1 MTDDR
6 NLPPTPVT
14 WAYADGWAEEDPAV
28 ASARRRAEQAQV
40 PTVDRS
46 TGAALRMLAAAL
58 GADAAVEIGTG
69 TGVSGG
75 WLLLGMGD
83 EGTLTT
89 VDSDPDVQAIAR
101 ETFTGLGVPHTRVRA
116 IAAEPLDVLP
126 RLADGAY
133 DLMVIGPGIPSG
145 HGSPGHGSASSD
157 PVIRAEHEMLAQARR
172 LLRPGGALAVCG
184 ALADDGADPA
194 HRDLVHHLREDPR
207 WVPSLLTVGSGM
219 LVAVYRP
226 EPPPPAEEPPAA

>member
-14 WAYADGWAEEDPAV
+14 WAYADAWAEEDPAI
-28 ASARRRAEQAQV
+28 AAARRRSEEFSA
-40 PTVDRS
+40 PTVDRA
-46 TGAALRMLAAAL
+46 TGAALRALAAAL

-75 WLLLGMGD
+75 WLLLGMGE

-89 VDSDPDVQAIAR
+89 VDADPDLQAVAR

-133 DLMVIGPGIPSG
+133 DLMVIGAGVPSAPAHAIP
-145 HGSPGHGSASSD
+145 D
-157 PVIRAEHEMLAQARR
+157 PAIQTEHELLSQARR

-194 HRDLVHHLREDPR
+194 HRDLVHHLRDDPR
-207 WVPSLLTVGSGM
+207 WVASLLTVGSGM

-226 EPPPPAEEPPAA
+226 DAPSEHSSAEATPSDA

>member
-14 WAYADGWAEEDPAV
+14 WAYADAWAEEDPAI
-28 ASARRRAEQAQV
+28 AAARRRAEQFQA
-40 PTVDRS
+40 PSVDRA
-46 TGAALRMLAAAL
+46 TGAALRLLAASL

-89 VDSDPDVQAIAR
+89 VDADPDVQATAR
-101 ETFTGLGVPHTRVRA
+101 ETFAALGVPHTRVRA

-133 DLMVIGPGIPSG
+133 DLMVIGPGVPSG
-145 HGSPGHGSASSD
+145 PASGIGD
-157 PVIRAEHEMLAQARR
+157 PLIRAEHAMLAQARR

-184 ALADDGADPA
+184 ALSDDGADPA
-194 HRDLVHHLREDPR
+194 HRDLVFHMREDPR
-207 WVPSLLTVGSGM
+207 WVPALLTVGEGM

-226 EPPPPAEEPPAA
+226 EPPPAPLAEEASPA